1 MRISEVTARSG
12 VPATT
17 LRYYEDLGLITSRR
31 AANGYREYEESV
43 LTQLDFIA
51 TAKKLDM
58 DLGEIRWL
66 SQVTE
71 TGTCTTVRDSL
82 RPVLSERLDQVQ
94 ENIARLTNMR
104 DLLTKALEHVVSCP
118 DSDQPCKSECAFQAL
133 AAGDT
138 PGSTAASPCI
148 SSTALL

>member
-31 AANGYREYEESV
+31 AVNGYREYEDSV
-43 LTQLDFIA
+43 LNQLEFIA

-58 DLGEIRWL
+58 DLDEIGWL

-82 RPVLSERLDQVQ
+82 RPVLSQRLVQVE
-94 ENIARLTNMR
+94 ENIERLTNMR
-104 DLLTKALEHVVSCP
+104 NLLTMALDHVVSCP

-133 AAGDT
+133 APGDT
-138 PGSTAASPCI
+138 QSHG
-148 SSTALL
+148 